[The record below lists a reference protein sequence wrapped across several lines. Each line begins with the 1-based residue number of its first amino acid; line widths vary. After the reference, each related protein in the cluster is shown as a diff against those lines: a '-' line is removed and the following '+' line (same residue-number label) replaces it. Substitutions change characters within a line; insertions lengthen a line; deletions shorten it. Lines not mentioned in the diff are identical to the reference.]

1 MTAIITTT
9 IETINTLCNNL
20 RLLVCPE
27 RNDFNSDVVNLSKFA
42 IVYSLA
48 ILFNLKK
55 QRPLERGHVWK
66 AMPKMAQMLPP
77 FMNYAPI
84 SPKGA
89 VNETIRGVLHV
100 LLPRLHRLDS

>member
-1 MTAIITTT
+1 MCA
-9 IETINTLCNNL
+9 L
-20 RLLVCPE
+20 
-27 RNDFNSDVVNLSKFA
+27 F
-42 IVYSLA
+42 
-48 ILFNLKK
+48 LFNLKK
-55 QRPLERGHVWK
+55 PRPLGRGHVWK

-100 LLPRLHRLDS
+100 SLPRLHRLDS